1 MDYTAAF
8 LSASI
13 NVTMRIIFQTIAV
26 VMCNGMSC
34 FIAPDY
40 DIYSVTTGSFRTAD
54 ISSAPYASVTLP
66 SLGSFSV
73 FRGVSCTA
81 DIVSRAP
88 SWSLRNEA
96 WILLGEAVNDASRPF
111 L

>member
-1 MDYTAAF
+1 
-8 LSASI
+8 
-13 NVTMRIIFQTIAV
+13 
-26 VMCNGMSC
+26 MSC
-34 FIAPDY
+34 FITPDY

-66 SLGSFSV
+66 PLGTSSV
-73 FRGVSCTA
+73 FFSISCTA

-88 SWSLRNEA
+88 SWSLRNEV
-96 WILLGEAVNDASRPF
+96 WILVGEAVNDASRPF

>member
-8 LSASI
+8 LSANIDVIIRSI
-13 NVTMRIIFQTIAV
+13 LQTIAV

-40 DIYSVTTGSFRTAD
+40 DIYSVTRGSFRTAA

-66 SLGSFSV
+66 SLGTCSV
-73 FRGVSCTA
+73 FWA
-81 DIVSRAP
+81 
-88 SWSLRNEA
+88 
-96 WILLGEAVNDASRPF
+96 F
-111 L
+111 LAQLT